1 MGFYPAAAEGYAEMT
16 KALADKPSRPS
27 LPQQLHRML
36 EHPVRLHQKV
46 ESLDPWVVQGTI
58 ETVRG
63 NLLIASGFPAPIG
76 SVCRID
82 LGHHRWLEAE
92 VVGFQQDQTLLS
104 PCESPLG
111 IQPGQSVHPWRF
123 QPTVDFCPSLL
134 GRIIDP
140 SGRPLD
146 GLPAPSYITPIAI
159 EAAPVAPMLRPVID
173 QPLATGIRAIDTLQT
188 IGRGQRVGILAGAGV
203 GKTTLLGMLARGV
216 QADVVVIGLIGE
228 RGREVK
234 EFLQQDLGVNSQQR
248 VVSVVATSDQSACQR
263 VRAAKS
269 ATAIA
274 EQYRDQGKHV
284 LLLIDSLTRL
294 AMAQREIGLA
304 AGEIPMARGYP
315 PSVLSMLP
323 ALLERAG
330 TSPRGTITAFYTVLI
345 EGDDPNEPLADHLRS
360 LLDGVLLLDRSL
372 AARGHFPAI
381 DPLKSLSR
389 LMDSVVSPEKMALA
403 QRLRAAIALYKD
415 HEDLIQMG
423 AYSPGSNPALDLVVP
438 MEPLWNRFLQQGRNE
453 SFSMEESWRQ
463 LQQLIDSLEQQ
474 GAPIPGSFEP
484 RPGSATQQDL
494 RWSRRLPPDAWPELP
509 DRESAP

>member
-1 MGFYPAAAEGYAEMT
+1 MGIDSPANEGHAEMT
-16 KALADKPSRPS
+16 EPLAGKPPSPS
-27 LPQQLHRML
+27 LSQHLGRTL
-36 EHPVRLHQKV
+36 EHPARLHKKAG
-46 ESLDPWVVQGTI
+46 SLDPWVVQGTI

-76 SVCRID
+76 SVCRVD
-82 LGHHRWLEAE
+82 LGHDRWLEAE

-123 QPTVDFCPSLL
+123 QPTVDFCSSLL

-140 SGRPLD
+140 AGRPLD
-146 GLPAPSYITPIAI
+146 GLPPAPYTTPIAI

-173 QPLATGIRAIDTLQT
+173 QPLATGIRAIDALQT

-304 AGEIPMARGYP
+304 AGEIPMVRGYP

-330 TSPRGTITAFYTVLI
+330 TSPQGTITAFYTVLI

-372 AARGHFPAI
+372 AARGHYPAI

-389 LMDSVVSPEKMALA
+389 LMDSVVSPEQLAMA
-403 QRLRAAIALYKD
+403 QRLRAAISLYKD

-423 AYSPGSNPALDLVVP
+423 AYTPGTHPALDLAMQ
-438 MEPLWNRFLQQGRNE
+438 MEPQWNRFLQQGRND
-453 SFSMEESWRQ
+453 SFSMQESW
-463 LQQLIDSLEQQ
+463 QQLKQLTE
-474 GAPIPGSFEP
+474 PFEP
-484 RPGSATQQDL
+484 QNLSFTGSSETRTGSATQQDL
-494 RWSRRLPPDAWPELP
+494 RWSRRLPPAGWSELP
-509 DRESAP
+509 EREAAS

>member
-1 MGFYPAAAEGYAEMT
+1 MT
-16 KALADKPSRPS
+16 EPLAVHSQRHS
-27 LPQQLHRML
+27 LSQQLLKML
-36 EHPVRLHQKV
+36 DHPARLLQKAG
-46 ESLDPWVVQGTI
+46 SLDPWVVHGTI

-76 SVCRID
+76 SVCRVD
-82 LGHHRWLEAE
+82 LGHDRWLEAE

-104 PCESPLG
+104 PCETPLG

-140 SGRPLD
+140 AGRPLD
-146 GLPAPSYITPIAI
+146 GFPAPSYTTPIAI
-159 EAAPVAPMLRPVID
+159 ESTPVAPMLRPVID

-216 QADVVVIGLIGE
+216 RADVVVIGLIGE

-234 EFLQQDLGVNSQQR
+234 EFLQQDLGINSQQR

-323 ALLERAG
+323 TLLERAG

-389 LMDSVVSPEKMALA
+389 LMDSVVSSEQLAMA
-403 QRLRAAIALYKD
+403 QRLRATIALYKD

-423 AYSPGSNPALDLVVP
+423 AYTPGTHPALDLAVTMAP
-438 MEPLWNRFLQQGRNE
+438 QWNRFLQQGRHE
-453 SFSMEESWRQ
+453 SFSMQESWQQ
-463 LQQLIDSLEQQ
+463 LQQLIGPLEQHD
-474 GAPIPGSFEP
+474 ASIHNSSETP
-484 RPGSATQQDL
+484 PGSAAQQDL
-494 RWSRRLPPDAWPELP
+494 RWSRRLPPAVWSEPP
-509 DRESAP
+509 DREAVP